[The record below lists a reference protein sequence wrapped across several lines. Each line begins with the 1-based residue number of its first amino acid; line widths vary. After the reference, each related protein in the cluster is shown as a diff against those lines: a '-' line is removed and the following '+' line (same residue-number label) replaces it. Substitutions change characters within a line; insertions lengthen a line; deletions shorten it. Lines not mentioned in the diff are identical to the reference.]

1 MKIASLVAAVVIS
14 SAAFAFA
21 ITEADIT
28 PPALVGRTLVFDI
41 ENGGSPFATR
51 GKWSGTFAGTKNGFT
66 IANIKGDTAPVAT
79 TYSVALDGAFT
90 VVSLAKFVE
99 GQSAAT
105 LKLYTVEGVGRYQ
118 VSIQSVLGVSLNGT
132 FTIRGSTAIAPEIE
146 VRRSGASPL
155 KDSEGKTSF
164 GTVVFDKTGPAKKFI
179 IKNVGE
185 LPLKN
190 LDITIDGKHRSDFIV
205 SELKRDKLEAGARAE
220 FTVKFKPTGLGTREA
235 KIHIKSND
243 RKESPF
249 DIKLTGTGGKKN

>member
-1 MKIASLVAAVVIS
+1 MKIPSLVAAIVIS
-14 SAAFAFA
+14 SAASAFA
-21 ITEADIT
+21 ITGADIT

-41 ENGGSPFATR
+41 ENGGSPFATN

-66 IANIKGDTAPVAT
+66 IANIEGDTVPLPT

-90 VVSLAKFVE
+90 VVTLAKFVD

-105 LKLYTVEGVGRYQ
+105 LTLYTVEGVGRYE

-146 VRRSGASPL
+146 VLQSGGSPL
-155 KDSEGKTSF
+155 KDGDGKKSF
-164 GTVVFDKTGPAKKFI
+164 GTVVVNKTGPAKKFI

-185 LPLKN
+185 IPLKN
-190 LDITIDGKHRSDFIV
+190 LDITIDGKDKSDFIV
-205 SELKRDKLEAGARAE
+205 SELKKDKLEAGARAE
-220 FTVKFKPTGLGTREA
+220 FTVKFKPSDFGTREA

-243 RKESPF
+243 KNENPF
-249 DIKLTGTGGKKN
+249 DIKLTGTGGRNK